1 MIKRENIYLG
11 IRNNKGVITPLVGVY
26 DHNQVRNLENGE
38 LLNQTGEIYGA
49 IDGFPS
55 CPLNQILE
63 AWQFENELIE
73 QEIHM
78 ITTIFQYPELVQR
91 EMKRINTD
99 LLDQD
104 DLWMMEHVYIMTQNT
119 NTGKKSLE
127 GIERQKEVLST
138 CRDRIFQQFM
148 IPKQKIKEWR

>member
-11 IRNNKGVITPLVGVY
+11 IKNDKGVITPLVGMY
-26 DHNQVRNLENGE
+26 DHNQVRDLENGE
-38 LLNQTGEIYGA
+38 LLNKTGDRYGA

-55 CPLNQILE
+55 CSLDQILE
-63 AWQFENELIE
+63 AWHFENELTE

-119 NTGKKSLE
+119 NTRKKSLDE
-127 GIERQKEVLST
+127 IERQKEMLST
-138 CRDRIFQQFM
+138 CRERIFQQF
-148 IPKQKIKEWR
+148 ITPKQKIKEWR